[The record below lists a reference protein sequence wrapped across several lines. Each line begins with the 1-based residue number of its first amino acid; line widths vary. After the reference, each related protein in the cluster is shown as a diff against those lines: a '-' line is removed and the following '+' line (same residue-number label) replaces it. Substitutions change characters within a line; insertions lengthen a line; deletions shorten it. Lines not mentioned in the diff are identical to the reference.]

1 MLVNNNSLI
10 DYPLYLI
17 LTILYYL
24 HLCREDKLV
33 QFEGSQVLIRYSCHF
48 PSIATLVSKKHSFTT
63 TARSSKRKLRSGTT
77 SKTNEDVKAPS
88 DATIQGEPMQQD
100 TPQSKDIDD
109 EQRQLD
115 ELSAQVDLI
124 LKTTRPLKFDQVGN
138 KIRLIIMKALKNP
151 KDSKTQDKACEVL
164 RFMAKSDTN
173 CDKIVQL
180 GGLTM
185 LTKAVKDHP
194 DKTIVHAE
202 ASALLAELS
211 WVNPSCIGKIVE
223 EGCLQLVL
231 KSLELH
237 GTHLKVQQMG
247 LGFFRALSYDFVNH
261 ASIESVNGVVSII
274 NSMKRNLNKY
284 DIMKEGCYFLQ
295 NILCN
300 PDITPETIRVL
311 ISSGIAPI
319 ILETISKKP
328 NDAEYLAASCGVIA
342 NIAINDDAREQI
354 MSFDSAVPTLLSVL
368 EADCKDLEA
377 CKCSLN
383 ALTLLCSRDDDTKF
397 KIVSSGG
404 IQAVMGLKPPPPN
417 GVGLALLAEL
427 SKDSTKY
434 SQQLYDAGGYDFV
447 IAEMTNNYESAHLQ
461 AKACELLSNLRIKNT
476 DQVISAV
483 KLILTAMKNHE
494 HDPTTQYTGSQALL
508 AFCQVESAIEL
519 LTSEEAEMILGSS
532 QFMNVDYGAIS

>member
-1 MLVNNNSLI
+1 M
-10 DYPLYLI
+10 
-17 LTILYYL
+17 
-24 HLCREDKLV
+24 
-33 QFEGSQVLIRYSCHF
+33 
-48 PSIATLVSKKHSFTT
+48 SKKHSFTT

-77 SKTNEDVKAPS
+77 SKNNVEVKAPS
-88 DATIQGEPMQQD
+88 DATIQEEPMQQD

-109 EQRQLD
+109 EQRQHD

-124 LKTTRPLKFDQVGN
+124 LKTTRPLKFDPVGN

-151 KDSKTQDKACEVL
+151 NDSKTQDKACEVL

-185 LTKAVKDHP
+185 LTKAVNDHP

-231 KSLELH
+231 KSLEQH

-247 LGFFRALSYDFVNH
+247 VGFFRALSYDFVNH
-261 ASIESVNGVVSII
+261 ASIESVNGVGSII

-300 PDITPETIRVL
+300 PDITPETVQIL

-354 MSFDSAVPTLLSVL
+354 MSVDSAVPTLLSVL
-368 EADCKDLEA
+368 ETDSKDLDA

-383 ALTLLCSRDDDTKF
+383 ALTLLCCSGDDDTKF

-417 GVGLALLAEL
+417 GVGLALLTEL
-427 SKDSTKY
+427 AKDSVKY

-461 AKACELLSNLRIKNT
+461 AKACELLSNLRITNT

-494 HDPTTQYTGSQALL
+494 HDPATQYTGSQALL
-508 AFCQVESAIEL
+508 AFCQVGSATEL
-519 LTSEEAEMILGSS
+519 LTSEEAEVILGSS